1 MAKQKKQ
8 APAQYAPRQRE
19 IEYPKF
25 VRTAKVF
32 LLLSPRSNPGF
43 LLERER
49 ERPVMSL
56 LRTTPGGSTPKKDTQ
71 VYSGDSM
78 IGSSVIHKTGLAPV
92 FNHEHIKDIAA
103 MRR

>member
-49 ERPVMSL
+49 ETGYVPS
-56 LRTTPGGSTPKKDTQ
+56 KDHTRWI
-71 VYSGDSM
+71 YSKEGY
-78 IGSSVIHKTGLAPV
+78 SSI
-92 FNHEHIKDIAA
+92 
-103 MRR
+103 

>member
-1 MAKQKKQ
+1 MAKHKKQ
-8 APAQYAPRQRE
+8 APAQYTPRQRE

-25 VRTAKVF
+25 ARTAKVF
-32 LLLSPRSNPGF
+32 SSTITPVQSGVF
-43 LLERER
+43 IRETDYV
-49 ERPVMSL
+49 PS
-56 LRTTPGGSTPKKDTQ
+56 RTTPGGSTPKKDTQ

-78 IGSSVIHKTGLAPV
+78 IGISVIHKSGLAPV

>member
-32 LLLSPRSNPGF
+32 LLLSPRFNPGF

-49 ERPVMSL
+49 PVMPL
-56 LRTTPGGSTPKKDTQ
+56 LGPRQVDLLQRRTLQ
-71 VYSGDSM
+71 Y
-78 IGSSVIHKTGLAPV
+78 
-92 FNHEHIKDIAA
+92 IAGIP
-103 MRR
+103 